1 MTRAGADTMGHMDP
15 VGRVTAQL
23 TARLA
28 LLGAASTRV
37 GGVLAR
43 RSSQPALHAFGT
55 QTAAWG
61 VVDLVIAGVG
71 AARSSAPPN
80 AGRLRA
86 VLVVNAALDVG
97 YVIVGALIAL
107 RRPDVRG
114 RLGKEAARGHGSAV
128 VVQGALLL
136 ALDVV
141 HARALNSGSTRCGN
155 NTHCGT
161 ITS

>member
-1 MTRAGADTMGHMDP
+1 
-15 VGRVTAQL
+15 
-23 TARLA
+23 
-28 LLGAASTRV
+28 
-37 GGVLAR
+37 
-43 RSSQPALHAFGT
+43 
-55 QTAAWG
+55 
-61 VVDLVIAGVG
+61 VG

-107 RRPDVRG
+107 RRPGVRG
-114 RLGKEAARGHGSAV
+114 RLGNEAARGHGSAV

-141 HARALNSGSTRCGN
+141 HARALNAGSTRCGN